1 MAFRNCNIKLRKI
14 NAWLRIIRRCIAVL
28 RRMDQII
35 RFLEHKC
42 MAYWPPGNKKANP
55 GGLARSEQFCR
66 GDELK
71 IFDGL
76 AFSLQGLVF

>member
-1 MAFRNCNIKLRKI
+1 MA
-14 NAWLRIIRRCIAVL
+14 AWKQKSQPR
-28 RRMDQII
+28 
-35 RFLEHKC
+35 
-42 MAYWPPGNKKANP
+42 
-55 GGLARSEQFCR
+55 GLARSEQFCR